1 MTIKPNKV
9 LCYMI
14 LFGVPKTC
22 KLCIV
27 YDRKTKYYAWSWGFR
42 HFADVEVCILNDQI
56 TKPTHLLFY
65 KREFERTML
74 PKVF

>member
-27 YDRKTKYYAWSWGFR
+27 YDRETKYFSRSWAFR
-42 HFADVEVCILNDQI
+42 QFADIEVCVLNGQI
-56 TKPTHLLFY
+56 TKPIHLLF
-65 KREFERTML
+65 KRELKKTLL
-74 PKVF
+74 PTVY